1 MLRADEPGLRT
12 KDNDENENREIRR
25 NYGPISV
32 VAMYLESAAVSLNAD
47 EMPLLRFCRCLFIS
61 GQC

>member
-25 NYGPISV
+25 NDGPISV
-32 VAMYLESAAVSLNAD
+32 VAVYLEAAAAGLNAD
-47 EMPLLRFCRCLFIS
+47 EMPLLRFCRCFFIS